1 MKAAL
6 AALLAL
12 AALEASAF
20 SIEEAYASI
29 PHRRTPFHAASAK
42 ASPAH
47 AAQLQRLFTLT
58 DQGVVLRVQGMQA
71 HRNRD
76 RAELARVL
84 AGYEALATTLRT
96 EKFAPELVP
105 ARDLIVEAIAGQRR
119 HLASRPEG
127 GLAFA
132 HQQLTSAPEVKNS
145 SRQLHGAYAILM
157 KAFPQQSNHN
167 RTAFFDHL
175 CALDFL

>member
-1 MKAAL
+1 MKAVL

-12 AALEASAF
+12 AAVEASAV

-47 AAQLQRLFTLT
+47 AAQLQRLFELT
-58 DQGVVLRVQGMQA
+58 DRGVVLRVEGMQA
-71 HRNRD
+71 HYNRD
-76 RAELARVL
+76 RAGLARVL
-84 AGYEALATTLRT
+84 AGYDALAATLRA
-96 EKFAPELVP
+96 ERFAPELVP
-105 ARDLIVEAIAGQRR
+105 ARDMIVEALAGQRR
-119 HLASRPEG
+119 HLASRPDG
-127 GLAFA
+127 GLAFVR
-132 HQQLTSAPEVKNS
+132 QQLAATPEVKNAS
-145 SRQLHGAYAILM
+145 HQLHGAYAILM